1 MKKFFFIISFL
12 FIKILS
18 VKAYDFTDTFY
29 YDYKVPNMYV
39 SKIKDGKLKN
49 TATFMLHRSNAD
61 YVYCIDPFTSEID
74 GTYEAYIGYNPLFN
88 LSKEQINRM
97 NLLAHYGYEYQNHT
111 DLKWYGITQY
121 LIWETLNLDD
131 IYFTDTYY
139 GNKIIQYTDE
149 INELNQLVKNHYI
162 KPNFN
167 LLNNNFSIKTE
178 YVLEDSNKVLQE
190 YDLEYSNDI
199 KVTKEDN
206 KLKIYSDKVGNYQ
219 IRFIK
224 KSEVDRDYILYSKD
238 GSQNM
243 FYPGRYDDVEDII
256 NINFI
261 DGTLEIVKEDRET
274 KNKQGQASLMGATYG
289 LFDGDKLIKE
299 IVTDE
304 LGHALI
310 NNLALKKY
318 TLKELNPSLGYQLD
332 DTVYDVNFD
341 LSNNKIIVTVYED
354 VIKNKIKIIKK
365 YGNEVTNNYYLESD
379 VSFEIYDNRNN
390 LIGTYLTDEHGEINL
405 ELPYGEYLLK
415 QITGKDNYT
424 ISDDINIS
432 INEINKEQQLEI
444 LDKEIIQKGNL
455 EIVKK
460 GSDGILLDGVTF
472 KLFAQNDIVSLSGD
486 IYYHKDDLIDEI
498 VIHNGIGIIDDLY
511 YGNYYLVETSGQAG
525 YLMNTSPIDI
535 VIDKQDNNMEII
547 NEKYEIPNTGKNDN
561 NYLKIISDF
570 CLSIGLISLYATKTH
585 FNYSK

>member
-1 MKKFFFIISFL
+1 MKKLFFIISFL
-12 FIKILS
+12 FIQILC

-29 YDYKVPNMYV
+29 YDYKIPNMYV
-39 SKIKDGKLKN
+39 SKIKDGRLKN
-49 TATFMLHRSNAD
+49 TATFMLHRSNSD

-74 GTYEAYIGYNPLFN
+74 GIYEAYIGYNTLFN

-97 NLLAHYGYEYQNHT
+97 NLLAHYGYEYPGHT
-111 DLKWYGITQY
+111 DLKWYGVTQY

-149 INELNQLVKNHYI
+149 INELNQLVSNHYI
-162 KPNFN
+162 KPNFYN
-167 LLNNNFSIKTE
+167 LNNNYSIKTE
-178 YVLEDSNKVLQE
+178 YVLEDSNNVLKE
-190 YDLEYSNDI
+190 YDIEYSNDI

-219 IRFIK
+219 IKFIK

-243 FYPGRYDDVEDII
+243 FYPGRYDDIEASV

-261 DGTLEIVKEDRET
+261 DGTLEIIKQDSEKKD
-274 KNKQGQASLMGATYG
+274 KQGQALLMGATYG

-304 LGHALI
+304 YGHALI
-310 NNLALKKY
+310 EHLPLKKY
-318 TLKELNPSLGYQLD
+318 TLKELNPSIGYQLD
-332 DTVYDVNFD
+332 KTIYNVNLD
-341 LSNNKIIVTVYED
+341 ISNTNVVMTVYED

-365 YGNEVTNNYYLESD
+365 YGNEITNNYYLEPD
-379 VSFEIYDNRNN
+379 VAFELYDNNN
-390 LIGTYLTDEHGEINL
+390 LLIDTYITNEQGEINL
-405 ELPYGEYLLK
+405 ELPYGDYLLK
-415 QITGKDNYT
+415 QITGIDNYT
-424 ISDDINIS
+424 VSEIININVS
-432 INEINKEQQLEI
+432 ELDKEQQLEI

-460 GSDGILLDGVTF
+460 GSDGVLLDGVTF
-472 KLFAQNDIVSLSGD
+472 KLFAKDDIVSLSGN

-498 VIHNGIGIIDDLY
+498 VINNGIGIINDLY

-561 NYLKIISDF
+561 NYFKIISDF
-570 CLSIGLISLYATKTH
+570 CLSIGLISLYASKKH
-585 FNYSK
+585 FNYN